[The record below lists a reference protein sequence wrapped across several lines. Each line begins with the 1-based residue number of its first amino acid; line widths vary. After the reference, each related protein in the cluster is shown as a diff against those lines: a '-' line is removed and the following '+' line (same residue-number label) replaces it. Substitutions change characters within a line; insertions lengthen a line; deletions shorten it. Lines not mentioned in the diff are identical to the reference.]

1 MKTGDILILR
11 DKTARLNGFPPGRR
25 VILREVLFHT
35 LGRGKRLLVE
45 LIGKPDKLYHIYECF
60 PKTTQEV
67 RDEKIS
73 QILGLPPEEIQK

>member
-45 LIGKPDKLYHIYECF
+45 LIGEPNQLYTIDDCF
-60 PKTTQEV
+60 LKTIQEL

-73 QILGLPPEEIQK
+73 QILELPPEEIQK

>member
-45 LIGKPDKLYHIYECF
+45 LIGEPNQLYTIDDCF
-60 PKTTQEV
+60 LKTIQEL

>member
-45 LIGKPDKLYHIYECF
+45 LIGEPNQLYTIDDCF
-60 PKTTQEV
+60 LKTIQEL

-73 QILGLPPEEIQK
+73 QILELPPEENQK

>member
-1 MKTGDILILR
+1 MKKGDILILR

-45 LIGKPDKLYHIYECF
+45 LIGEPNQLYTIDDCF
-60 PKTTQEV
+60 LKTIQEV
-67 RDEKIS
+67 RDKKIS
-73 QILGLPPEEIQK
+73 QILGRPLEESQK